1 MTLHLHSSLT
11 HGYRYYVPTSVRD
24 HIDYIMPGIALR
36 EVTGRRES
44 TQRFSKRSM
53 KGKPPILEP
62 IPLPFEELLSGVTS
76 YCSLAITPQCIQG
89 RLPDGLSAPEEDIR

>member
-1 MTLHLHSSLT
+1 MHLPSPLT
-11 HGYRYYVPTSVRD
+11 RGYRYYVPTSVRE

-36 EVTGRRES
+36 EVTGTRES
-44 TQRFSKRSM
+44 TQRLSKRSV
-53 KGKPPILEP
+53 KGKPPIIEP

-89 RLPDGLSAPEEDIR
+89 RLSDGISVPEEEIY